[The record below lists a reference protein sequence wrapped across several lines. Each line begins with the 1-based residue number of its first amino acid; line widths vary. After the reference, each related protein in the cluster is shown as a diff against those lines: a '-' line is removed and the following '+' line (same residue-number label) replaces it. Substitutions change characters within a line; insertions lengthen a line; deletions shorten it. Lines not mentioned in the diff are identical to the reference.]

1 MNTVQLRASTRP
13 FGVAELSANDG
24 LVTLQI
30 GPESARMGFSVE
42 LSPAC
47 ARDLAAALLAQAEA
61 IKPIAPPPPKPADPV
76 QEAAQ
81 PKALPATG
89 FIRQSELIPRIIP
102 FSSTTL
108 WRKVKAGEFPA
119 PVKLSQRVTAWRA
132 EDVRAWMN
140 AGARQ

>member
-1 MNTVQLRASTRP
+1 MSTVQLRASTRS
-13 FGVAELSANDG
+13 FG
-24 LVTLQI
+24 
-30 GPESARMGFSVE
+30 VE

-61 IKPIAPPPPKPADPV
+61 IKPIAPPPPKLADPV
-76 QEAAQ
+76 RGEAQ

-89 FIRQSELIPRIIP
+89 FIRQSELIPHIIP

-108 WRKVKAGEFPA
+108 WRKVKAGEFRS

-132 EDVRAWMN
+132 EDVRAWMSVED
-140 AGARQ
+140 RLQ